1 MKSLAITAWFAQALL
16 LQVSGQVYYKKYIR
30 SADGSCSIVE
40 DSQVPKFASLSDEQ
54 EVKVF
59 RKNAVAPT
67 YDTKIQTINSDQ
79 VFETYSKS
87 KEASQANLDLACS
100 KKNLIAASLPN
111 ERTAL
116 IADEVRK
123 VVDNGSP
130 SNRIDVVFM
139 GDGYTANERTK
150 FFDDLARLTK
160 DMFEGETFKSWLPL
174 FNIWGIHVASTD
186 SGIGYNGPKNTPFK
200 LYRQQGQLRAIF
212 TGNSAAARTKCKL
225 TGTNACDYPALLA
238 NDDFYGG
245 LGGEFVISTRSERT
259 GTVVLRHEMGHNFID
274 VGEEYDDGQV
284 YDGVNS
290 ATSLDTLGWKNWL
303 SGPLREEREIYRLL
317 EYPWHDLSTGPKSH
331 TFTSNGE
338 YSRWYLLISVTA
350 AGQADSLEFAI
361 DGKVLPWQSR
371 GSDDREF
378 YGWYGSSGFSAGQ
391 HTLTVRSKTG
401 STNPNIPRM
410 LSSITLHEYGNEEEF
425 KISND
430 YYSAYP
436 TWDINGSKTYRPTS
450 EGCIM
455 RNMTS
460 SHFCNVCKEGMW
472 YQFLNKISLIDGVN
486 VSNGKATVSPLK
498 LGQLRPSNQQIPGEK
513 LEIRWFKSGQLQS
526 NLNDLLTVPIAAGS
540 WKVEVK
546 FITPEVRSD
555 PNQLLTATKTF
566 TV

>member
-1 MKSLAITAWFAQALL
+1 MKSLAIVAWFSQTLL

-40 DSQVPKFASLSDEQ
+40 DSQVPKFASLSDDQ

-59 RKNAVAPT
+59 RKNAVAPS
-67 YDTKIQTINSDQ
+67 YDTKIQTINSDE

-87 KEASQANLDLACS
+87 KIASQANLDLACS

-139 GDGYTANERTK
+139 GDGYTASERTK

-160 DMFEGETFKSWLPL
+160 EMFEGETFKSWLPL

-212 TGNSAAARTKCKL
+212 TGNAAAARTKCKL

-290 ATSLDTLGWKNWL
+290 ATSLNTLGWKNWL

-331 TFTSNGE
+331 TFTSDGKFN
-338 YSRWYLLISVTA
+338 RWYLLISVTA
-350 AGQADSLEFAI
+350 AGQADSLEFSI

-378 YGWYGSSGFSAGQ
+378 YGWYGSTGFSAGQ

-410 LSSITLHEYGNEEEF
+410 LSSITLHEYGNEDEF

-436 TWDINGSKTYRPTS
+436 TWDINGSKTYRPTN

-472 YQFLNKISLIDGVN
+472 YQFLNKISLIDGVA

-498 LGQLRPSNQQIPGEK
+498 LGQLRPTNQQILGEK
-513 LEIRWFKSGQLQS
+513 LEIRWFKSNILQS
-526 NLNDLLTVPIAAGS
+526 NLNDQLTVPVVAGS
-540 WKVEVK
+540 WSVQVK
-546 FITPEVRSD
+546 LTTPEVRSD
-555 PNQLLTATKTF
+555 PSQLLTATKAF